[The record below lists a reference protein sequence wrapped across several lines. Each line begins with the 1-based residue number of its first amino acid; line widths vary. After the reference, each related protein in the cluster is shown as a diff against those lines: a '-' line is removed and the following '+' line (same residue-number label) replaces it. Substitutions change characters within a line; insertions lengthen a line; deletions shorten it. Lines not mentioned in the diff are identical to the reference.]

1 MSSPANN
8 GTLDVS
14 VPPIPAPVAEPW
26 GASEDE
32 FEARLKRIQSQ
43 ASKPAEG
50 EKTDGDNAPDAT
62 TLLAENTKLKTSV
75 DEARRR
81 VSQLELEIE
90 KFRKREEEHERILEE
105 KSEVVRKLEQE
116 LSGFKSKQTSGV
128 TEEELLALH
137 AELERER
144 KNLEEDR
151 GTMEQQFRQLE
162 MNMSRE
168 RAEIARERNE
178 LQRTKTELKHKLDA
192 IEKGSGQQDLS
203 PLRRLRDE
211 VGGNPTAAPP
221 VARPLPPTL
230 PALQNLPALN
240 RKAPETED
248 AKRSG
253 ILSRFLGKRE

>member
-1 MSSPANN
+1 MSSPPNP
-8 GTLDVS
+8 GTIDV
-14 VPPIPAPVAEPW
+14 PAPEKWEA
-26 GASEDE
+26 EDE

-43 ASKPAEG
+43 AGAPKPAEG
-50 EKTDGDNAPDAT
+50 EKTEGSAPPDPIL
-62 TLLAENTKLKTSV
+62 LLAENTKLKSSV
-75 DEARRR
+75 EEGRRR
-81 VSQLELEIE
+81 LSQVESEVE
-90 KFRKREEEHERILEE
+90 KYLKREEDNERMLEE

-116 LSGFKSKQTSGV
+116 LAVFKSKLSSGV

-137 AELERER
+137 SELEKER
-144 KNLEEDR
+144 QHLEDDR

-178 LQRTKTELKHKLDA
+178 LQRTKTELKHKLEA
-192 IEKGSGQQDLS
+192 LEKGSGHQDLS

-211 VGGNPTAAPP
+211 SAPTASPAPP
-221 VARPLPPTL
+221 MARPLPPTL

-240 RKAPETED
+240 RKAPESED

-253 ILSRFLGKRE
+253 ILSRFLGKRDQ